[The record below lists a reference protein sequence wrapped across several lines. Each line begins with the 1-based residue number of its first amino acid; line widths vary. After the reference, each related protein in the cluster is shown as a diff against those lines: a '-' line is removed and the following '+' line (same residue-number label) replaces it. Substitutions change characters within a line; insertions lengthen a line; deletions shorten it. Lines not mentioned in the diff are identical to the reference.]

1 MRSALAAPA
10 LGVRGQGGMSSFKRG
25 TSFPNEGFIQA
36 AIEAHFLR
44 LGFVQ
49 ESHAATDYIGTHPQ
63 TKERWAIEAKGQTTA
78 IGLDFRTGLGQLVQ
92 RMDSKD
98 TNYGIAFPDIPQFQ
112 NQVAQLAPWVCE
124 ALGIHWLAVSSS
136 GDIVITNPSGKL

>member
-1 MRSALAAPA
+1 
-10 LGVRGQGGMSSFKRG
+10 MSSFKRG
-25 TSFPNEGFIQA
+25 TSFPNE
-36 AIEAHFLR
+36 
-44 LGFVQ
+44 GFVQ